1 MSGSESVSK
10 LLNYISKHNGK
21 MIQGGKISS
30 KKKPKCCWTYVN
42 RDSCDHTSGLF
53 DEGVILAGILPMFK
67 ACDDDKDG
75 YLLAKYLTVLDLNGA
90 SNDGASGG

>member
-10 LLNYISKHNGK
+10 LINYISKHNGK

-42 RDSCDHTSGLF
+42 RDRCDHTSGLF
-53 DEGVILAGILPMFK
+53 DEGVILGGLWHPDTREK
-67 ACDDDKDG
+67 S
-75 YLLAKYLTVLDLNGA
+75 YLKSR
-90 SNDGASGG
+90 SN

>member
-1 MSGSESVSK
+1 MDIE
-10 LLNYISKHNGK
+10 
-21 MIQGGKISS
+21 
-30 KKKPKCCWTYVN
+30 T
-42 RDSCDHTSGLF
+42 
-53 DEGVILAGILPMFK
+53 GILPMFK